1 LNTGKFPLLPSA
13 KIHKQTLN
21 FTMSSHK
28 AKSDIDA
35 ESDGNGKGSATDDV
49 PTPMRALSKRFI
61 ELVKK
66 PAWATDAKLFWP
78 GAIIL
83 TRLYAHARASIKC
96 SLADAVREFLTELN
110 LVTAT
115 PFDKIDPDNVNWNA
129 DGVILMM
136 RPALRFLPDLRQG
149 RVSHLRDVQVLCRM
163 IGDELGSSAFPSEQL
178 LNTFEAI
185 APFVANTE
193 PRVATDE
200 AIYNH
205 DQSVH
210 LCAQLYREV
219 IRATPIFAYLDEK
232 VPTTSFELDSREP
245 EELENYARQLILME
259 RRWTLV

>member
-1 LNTGKFPLLPSA
+1 LLPSA

-115 PFDKIDPDNVNWNA
+115 PFDKIDPDNVNCVNFLDLCLQGDSNPTSQRCSEFKSGLLVHSRPLLTPA
-129 DGVILMM
+129 RSRLLLPPASPAPASSQQRASVSAPNDVA
-136 RPALRFLPDLRQG
+136 PALPRWY
-149 RVSHLRDVQVLCRM
+149 H
-163 IGDELGSSAFPSEQL
+163 SSFRRRRCSRRHFP
-178 LNTFEAI
+178 
-185 APFVANTE
+185 P
-193 PRVATDE
+193 
-200 AIYNH
+200 
-205 DQSVH
+205 
-210 LCAQLYREV
+210 
-219 IRATPIFAYLDEK
+219 
-232 VPTTSFELDSREP
+232 
-245 EELENYARQLILME
+245 
-259 RRWTLV
+259 